1 MIGSRP
7 PATEA
12 LRRGGRRLP
21 TIIDVGSWCPSLK
34 MKKIQRLRSEKS
46 DERPQSLQVQTAP
59 KGSVSQTY
67 RHLCRHCGFSHHPQN
82 GGESR
87 RQTALLSRDNRAKV
101 HRRYFCR
108 KVTKLMSYDTIKIF
122 KKDLYEGSHSC
133 GFSALAKNEL
143 SLATLIGSPFG

>member
-1 MIGSRP
+1 MSDWSRSKSRP
-7 PATEA
+7 LQRGACRRRIGTCADIVALAT
-12 LRRGGRRLP
+12 
-21 TIIDVGSWCPSLK
+21 T
-34 MKKIQRLRSEKS
+34 
-46 DERPQSLQVQTAP
+46 P
-59 KGSVSQTY
+59 KV
-67 RHLCRHCGFSHHPQN
+67 

-101 HRRYFCR
+101 HRRYFCT